1 MLISVRLKRL
11 NEERGMEKE
20 MAQCRLFIVHLSFD
34 QLCLFI
40 V

>member
-11 NEERGMEKE
+11 NEERGMKE
-20 MAQCRLFIVHLSFD
+20 EMGQCRLFIVHLSFE
-34 QLCLFI
+34 QLCIFI